1 MDAREQIAALR
12 EQLRYHNEKY
22 YNDDAPEISDY
33 EYDMMQR
40 ELRALEKEH
49 PELADA
55 DSPTQRVGGT
65 ASGRFAKV
73 THAYP
78 LESLQDVFSFDELG
92 EFYTRVENTVG
103 SAEYVVEYKIDG
115 LSRSST
121 LTASSCAARR
131 AATVRSVRTSR
142 KTSGPS
148 RTFRKSWKT
157 RRRISSC
164 AVRSI

>member
-55 DSPTQRVGGT
+55 DSPTQRVGGAD
-65 ASGRFAKV
+65 ASPR
-73 THAYP
+73 
-78 LESLQDVFSFDELG
+78 
-92 EFYTRVENTVG
+92 
-103 SAEYVVEYKIDG
+103 
-115 LSRSST
+115 
-121 LTASSCAARR
+121 
-131 AATVRSVRTSR
+131 
-142 KTSGPS
+142 
-148 RTFRKSWKT
+148 
-157 RRRISSC
+157 
-164 AVRSI
+164 

>member
-65 ASGRFAKV
+65 RTLRQGDARLSAR
-73 THAYP
+73 
-78 LESLQDVFSFDELG
+78 ELAG
-92 EFYTRVENTVG
+92 CV
-103 SAEYVVEYKIDG
+103 
-115 LSRSST
+115 L
-121 LTASSCAARR
+121 
-131 AATVRSVRTSR
+131 VR
-142 KTSGPS
+142 
-148 RTFRKSWKT
+148 
-157 RRRISSC
+157 
-164 AVRSI
+164 

>member
-65 ASGRFAKV
+65 AR
-73 THAYP
+73 
-78 LESLQDVFSFDELG
+78 
-92 EFYTRVENTVG
+92 
-103 SAEYVVEYKIDG
+103 
-115 LSRSST
+115 
-121 LTASSCAARR
+121 
-131 AATVRSVRTSR
+131 
-142 KTSGPS
+142 
-148 RTFRKSWKT
+148 
-157 RRRISSC
+157 
-164 AVRSI
+164 